1 MTTTDVGFRPILQS
15 HGVLR
20 VAVSLVALTI
30 MSLGPK
36 DIMGQSQWDAL
47 IHASAFSYA
56 DSELK
61 EDGYAAGFY
70 GTYGTGWKHLLEVG
84 ASLTRINYL
93 GGYQHRQT
101 DLAAAYNLFGRRG
114 SGRIGAHLLLANDPL
129 TDGGTVVFAGG
140 NAYEVGVWSVGAEGT
155 YSSYPDYDGGLTVA
169 QLAPTAGLTWSNATL
184 TRIVGVTAR
193 GYYIRLSDDPGLGDR
208 EFLSAE
214 TGLSLTTGALTLTA
228 YAWFGEQAFAVR
240 NAGFLVFNLAELHT
254 GGYGGGLR
262 WVTSPRSALSAGF
275 YQESFED
282 LGLPGE
288 ARTRTFTASLGIT
301 L

>member
-1 MTTTDVGFRPILQS
+1 MTKVDVGFRPIFRPQE
-15 HGVLR
+15 VLR
-20 VAVSLVALTI
+20 VTVSLFALTI
-30 MSLGPK
+30 ASPGPRE
-36 DIMGQSQWDAL
+36 IQGQSQWNAL
-47 IHASAFSYA
+47 FHASTFSYA

-61 EDGYAAGFY
+61 DDGYAAGFY
-70 GTYGTGWKHLLEVG
+70 GTYGTGWKHLVEVG
-84 ASLTRINYL
+84 GAFTRINYL

-101 DLAAAYNLFGRRG
+101 DMAAAYNLFGRRG
-114 SGRIGAHLLLANDPL
+114 SGRIGAHLLLSNDSL

-140 NAYEVGVWSVGAEGT
+140 NAYEVGAWSVGAEGAI
-155 YSSYPDYDGGLTVA
+155 SSYPDYDGGLTVA
-169 QLAPTAGLTWSNATL
+169 QLAPTAGFTWSNATL

-214 TGLSLTTGALTLTA
+214 AGLSLTTGALTLTA

-275 YQESFED
+275 YLESFED
-282 LGLPGE
+282 LGFLGE
-288 ARTRTFTASLGIT
+288 AWTRTFTASLGIT